1 MRAVRHAAALLA
13 LLLSAT
19 TSVVGHTSVPSDWMA
34 TLSKA
39 KQFTFDSRH
48 KDAIAL
54 LEPVVNAYPQ
64 FDDAHGWLGIA
75 YEAMGRE
82 LAAGGDTHR
91 AGAART
97 IRPITPHRPER
108 NSDRSSVNE
117 GARS

>member
-19 TSVVGHTSVPSDWMA
+19 TSVFGQTSVPPDRTA

-39 KQFTFDSRH
+39 KQLTFDSRN

-54 LEPVVNAYPQ
+54 LEPVVNAYPK
-64 FDDAHGWLGIA
+64 FADGHVWLGIA

-82 LAAGGDTHR
+82 QAAGGDR
-91 AGAART
+91 VGALKVLDTETGSHCGKSR
-97 IRPITPHRPER
+97 RHEQ
-108 NSDRSSVNE
+108 RS
-117 GARS
+117 RRR